1 MAPKKVKSERAAG
14 AEAPP
19 EPVFNNPNTDWH
31 DNVTLAL
38 DTIKGYFGLD
48 IMRAR
53 PLTEAEGA
61 PCPPA
66 DVDLIK
72 DKLENVDEGG
82 IVITGG
88 INVLN
93 HNMLFSLTPNV
104 RINVGQVDKRI
115 DQLYGDGRVK
125 PLSEPVDFL
134 AEKGE
139 ELVRLSPEE
148 PVHALVIHIAR
159 RISDPSHD
167 EAELEAWRKVLLTTP
182 ARFVKATTWDSQYFW
197 AVNRRRETVL
207 EAKTVQH
214 LASQIAA
221 DIWLFKRRKEAFA
234 GKTFTN
240 EALAQLYAEH
250 LLAADSD
257 EEPRSDPILI
267 GKAIVVYEKILS
279 NAVIAEV
286 VRWCEAEHGVH
297 SPFNS
302 LVKLYEV
309 WTKCKKA
316 SVMEFVFTL
325 FHLGLLTDQLE
336 AGDLSINKLKGSKG
350 SAGLLDVALLKN
362 NMKQYF
368 LGRWMDTQS
377 FVADHKGALRKMF
390 DSPSSYKSTYLEP
403 CPAFYGKC
411 K

>member
-1 MAPKKVKSERAAG
+1 MKKATGKVKAERAA
-14 AEAPP
+14 AALAPS
-19 EPVFNNPNTDWH
+19 EPGFSNPNIAWH
-31 DNVTLAL
+31 DTVTLAL
-38 DTIKGYFGLD
+38 DAIKGHFGLG
-48 IMRAR
+48 IMQAP

-66 DVDLIK
+66 DVDSIK

-115 DQLYGDGRVK
+115 DQLYGDGKVK

-139 ELVRLSPEE
+139 LIRLSPEE
-148 PVHALVIHIAR
+148 PVHALVVHIAR
-159 RISDPSHD
+159 RISDPHHD
-167 EAELEAWRKVLLTTP
+167 EDELEAWKRVLLTTP

-197 AVNRRRETVL
+197 SVNRRRETVL

-221 DIWLFKRRKEAFA
+221 DIWLFKRRKEALA

-267 GKAIVVYEKILS
+267 GKAIAVYEKVLS
-279 NAVIAEV
+279 NAVIVEV
-286 VRWCEAEHGVH
+286 VRWSEAEHGVH

-302 LVKLYEV
+302 LVKLYEI

-325 FHLGLLTDQLE
+325 LHLGLHTDQLE
-336 AGDLSINKLKGSKG
+336 IGDMSINKLKGSRG
-350 SAGLLDVALLKN
+350 SAGLLDVVLLKN
-362 NMKQYF
+362 NMRQYF
-368 LGRWMDTQS
+368 LGRWLDTQN
-377 FVADHKGALRKMF
+377 FIADQKGAMRKMF
-390 DSPSSYKSTYLEP
+390 DSPSSYRAAYLEP
-403 CPAFYGKC
+403 CR
-411 K
+411 